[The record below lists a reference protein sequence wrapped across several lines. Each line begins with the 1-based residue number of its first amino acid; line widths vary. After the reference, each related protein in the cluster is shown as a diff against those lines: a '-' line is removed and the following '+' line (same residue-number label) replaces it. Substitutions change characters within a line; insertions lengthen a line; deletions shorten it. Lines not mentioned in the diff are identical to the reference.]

1 MNLAVLL
8 EAKRSLG
15 YAISVCLPARNE
27 ASTIGGI
34 VTKVR
39 ERLGEALWAKGRFA
53 EARQVFEEVAL
64 SEAFPAFLTLVAQRD
79 ID

>member
-1 MNLAVLL
+1 M
-8 EAKRSLG
+8 
-15 YAISVCLPARNE
+15 
-27 ASTIGGI
+27 
-34 VTKVR
+34 TKVR

-64 SEAFPAFLTLVAQRD
+64 SESFPAFLTLVAQRD